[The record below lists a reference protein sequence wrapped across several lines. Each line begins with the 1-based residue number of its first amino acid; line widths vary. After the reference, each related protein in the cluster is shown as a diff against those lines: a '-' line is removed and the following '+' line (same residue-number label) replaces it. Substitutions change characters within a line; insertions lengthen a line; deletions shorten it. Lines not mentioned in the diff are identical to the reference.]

1 MGFHIEGW
9 VVGKKNETIT
19 HPMADSRAENW
30 IRILAPFKDKVKSI
44 LEVGSYEGQSALFWL
59 DFFPGVALTCIEP
72 WAYYATGALSA
83 LEVEDHFDTNV
94 GKLVTKIK
102 GNSIPSLYALSGSKF
117 DLIYIDGD
125 HRRDNVM
132 IDSLLAWPLLN
143 PGGVMI
149 WDDYATYDP
158 KAKPSRRPQ
167 PAIDAFLKMKA
178 DELTILENTKE
189 QMFVVKT

>member
-1 MGFHIEGW
+1 MRCWEQA
-9 VVGKKNETIT
+9 KANETIT
-19 HPMADSRAENW
+19 HSMADSRADAWMRE
-30 IRILAPFKDKVKSI
+30 LAPFKDKVKAI
-44 LEVGSYEGQSALFWL
+44 LEVGSYEGQSAMFWL
-59 DFFPGVALTCIEP
+59 DFFPGVSLTCVDP
-72 WAYYATGALSA
+72 WAYYTTGALSA
-83 LEVEDHFDTNV
+83 IEVEDHFDTNV

-102 GNSIPSLYALSGSKF
+102 GNSIPSLYALSGHKF

-158 KAKPSRRPQ
+158 EAKPSRRPQ
-167 PAIDAFLKMKA
+167 IAVDTFIAMKA
-178 DELTILENTKE
+178 DELSILANTQE
-189 QMFVVKT
+189 QMFVVKADGR